1 MKPQIKP
8 ELLSWLCLV
17 TLALIWGVNFIFIK
31 ISVEDV
37 GPTTNVFFRLL
48 LGSIVLSIYLRS
60 SKSKLP
66 LENKNLLFYL
76 ILGFLGLALP
86 FFLISSAE
94 VYIDSGLAGLLM
106 SPMPLITLG
115 LSAMI
120 LKDEVINK
128 TKILAFIIAFLGL
141 VVLFGPENLLTLG
154 GSNRIEFL
162 SQVLVLIAACCY
174 GTNAVLS
181 KLAPKIDVTAMATG
195 VCLGSLLFITPLA
208 LFYDP
213 FFKVDFT
220 YEAIIAI
227 IIQGVFGTA
236 IANILF
242 FKIIEL
248 KGPIFLSLLNFMIPP
263 IAFFTGVL
271 FLNEKI
277 KINALLALLMIL
289 LALYINY
296 KSSKITKI
304 N

>member
-115 LSAMI
+115 LSAII

-128 TKILAFIIAFLGL
+128 IKILAFIIAFLGL

>member
-17 TLALIWGVNFIFIK
+17 TLASIWGVNFIFIK

-115 LSAMI
+115 LSAII

-141 VVLFGPENLLTLG
+141 IVLFGPENLLTLG

>member
-115 LSAMI
+115 LSAII

-141 VVLFGPENLLTLG
+141 IVLFGPENLLTLG

-296 KSSKITKI
+296 MSSKITKI

>member
-106 SPMPLITLG
+106 SPMLLITLG
-115 LSAMI
+115 LSAII

>member
-115 LSAMI
+115 LSAII

-195 VCLGSLLFITPLA
+195 VCLGSLLFTTPLA

>member
-1 MKPQIKP
+1 MKSQIKP

-115 LSAMI
+115 LSAII

-162 SQVLVLIAACCY
+162 SQVLVLIDACCY

>member
-115 LSAMI
+115 LSAII

-141 VVLFGPENLLTLG
+141 IVLFGPENLLTLG

-174 GTNAVLS
+174 GINAVLS

>member
-37 GPTTNVFFRLL
+37 GPTINVFFRLL

-115 LSAMI
+115 LSAII

-141 VVLFGPENLLTLG
+141 IVLFGPENLLTLG

-174 GTNAVLS
+174 GINAVLS

>member
-115 LSAMI
+115 LSAII

-174 GTNAVLS
+174 GINAVLS

>member
-1 MKPQIKP
+1 
-8 ELLSWLCLV
+8 
-17 TLALIWGVNFIFIK
+17 VNFIFIK

-115 LSAMI
+115 LSAII

-195 VCLGSLLFITPLA
+195 VCLGSLLFTTPLA

>member
-60 SKSKLP
+60 SKSNLP

-115 LSAMI
+115 LSAII

-195 VCLGSLLFITPLA
+195 VCLGSLLFTTPLA

>member
-1 MKPQIKP
+1 
-8 ELLSWLCLV
+8 
-17 TLALIWGVNFIFIK
+17 
-31 ISVEDV
+31 
-37 GPTTNVFFRLL
+37 
-48 LGSIVLSIYLRS
+48 
-60 SKSKLP
+60 
-66 LENKNLLFYL
+66 
-76 ILGFLGLALP
+76 
-86 FFLISSAE
+86 
-94 VYIDSGLAGLLM
+94 M

-115 LSAMI
+115 LSAII

-141 VVLFGPENLLTLG
+141 IVLFGPENLLTLG

-213 FFKVDFT
+213 FFKIDFT